1 MTVRGAIARLVAN
14 EELNFLLTNRIPRRL
29 ATRWL
34 GWFSKIERPWIA
46 RPSIFIWR
54 QFSDVDLRDAEQ
66 QHRFASMHACF
77 TRRLRPGA
85 RPFVPDPDIL
95 ASPCDAI
102 LGAHGTIEGD
112 RVHQIK
118 GAPYRLGELLGEEA
132 AALPFMGGTYATLRL
147 TAGMYHR
154 FHAPC
159 DLTVERITYLS
170 GDCWNVNSPALK
182 RVERLF
188 CRNERVAILCR
199 TREGTPLMLVAVAA
213 VLVASVRLAFLD
225 VPRLLGSGASRAV
238 RIDRPVARG
247 EEMGW
252 FEHGS
257 TILVFTPPG
266 FALCDRRDGD
276 RLRAGE
282 ALLFGYTDAPLSAI

>member
-1 MTVRGAIARLVAN
+1 MTVRRAIARLVAN

-29 ATRWL
+29 ATRLL
-34 GWFSKIERPWIA
+34 GWFSKIEHPWIA
-46 RPSIFIWR
+46 RPSIFVWR
-54 QFSDVDLRDAEQ
+54 QFSDVDLRDADQ
-66 QHRFASMHACF
+66 QRFASMHACF

-85 RPFVPDPDIL
+85 RPFVSDPEIL

-102 LGAHGTIEGD
+102 LGAHGAIKGD

-118 GAPYRLGELLGEEA
+118 GAPYRLSELLGEAA
-132 AALPFMGGTYATLRL
+132 AALPFAGGSYATLRL

-188 CRNERVAILCR
+188 CRNERVVILCR
-199 TREGTPLMLVAVAA
+199 TREGAPLMLVAVAA
-213 VLVASVRLAFLD
+213 VLVASVRLTFLD

-247 EEMGW
+247 DEMGW

-257 TILVFTPPG
+257 TILVFAPPG
-266 FALCDRRDGD
+266 FALCDRREGD
-276 RLRAGE
+276 RLRAGGP
-282 ALLFGYTDAPLSAI
+282 LLRRSFAAPRGAG